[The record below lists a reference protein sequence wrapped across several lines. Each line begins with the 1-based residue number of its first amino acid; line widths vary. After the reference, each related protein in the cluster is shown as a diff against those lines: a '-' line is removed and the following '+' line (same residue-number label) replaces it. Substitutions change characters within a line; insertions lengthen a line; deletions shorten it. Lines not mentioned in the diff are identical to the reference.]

1 MENSAPGRLI
11 RFGCKVGV
19 CKSGR
24 TTLEYSARALPMATV
39 GQTHSTNR
47 ENTMSYLS
55 VLWRRDQEQ
64 EEMLAVVRAC

>member
-19 CKSGR
+19 CKSGP
-24 TTLEYSARALPMATV
+24 TTLEYSARALPTATV

-55 VLWRRDQEQ
+55 ILCQEQ
-64 EEMLAVVRAC
+64 EEMLAIVRAC